1 VGFGLSGR
9 SCANAL
15 LAQHVSICVIEKNA
29 VTVERCA
36 LGGLQIMQ
44 GDASDEETLRQAGI
58 EHASEVA
65 ITIPEEEGTLQVLDR
80 VRRMNPKVHVIA
92 RCTFVSGGMEAIRRG
107 ANEVVVA
114 EQVVAGE
121 FSRIMR
127 EPIRK

>member
-1 VGFGLSGR
+1 
-9 SCANAL
+9 
-15 LAQHVSICVIEKNA
+15 
-29 VTVERCA
+29 
-36 LGGLQIMQ
+36 
-44 GDASDEETLRQAGI
+44 
-58 EHASEVA
+58 
-65 ITIPEEEGTLQVLDR
+65 
-80 VRRMNPKVHVIA
+80 MNPKVHVIA